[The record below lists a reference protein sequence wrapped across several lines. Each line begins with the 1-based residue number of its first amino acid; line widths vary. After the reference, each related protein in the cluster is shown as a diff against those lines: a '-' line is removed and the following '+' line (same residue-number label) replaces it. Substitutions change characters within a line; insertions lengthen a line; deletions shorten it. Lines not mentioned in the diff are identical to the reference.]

1 MDNTLLVAL
10 VIVLIFVLGF
20 GLFLIYQK
28 LSKTQTGS
36 LDSETL
42 QLLQSQLNQ
51 LNNYQGEK
59 LDRLTRE
66 INDRLRDQDKT
77 LNEQLQK
84 SNSSIQQQFA
94 ISQKSLIEYTNK
106 IKSITEEITKVG
118 ETGKNIEGFAEQLQ
132 SLENIL
138 KNPKQR
144 GVLGEYYLETVLKN
158 VLPPDAFRLQYKF
171 KNGEIVDSI
180 VVTRDGFIPID
191 AKFSLENYNR
201 MATAETKIDRER
213 LEKLFKQDLMHRIDE
228 TSKYIRPEEGTL
240 DFAFM
245 FIPADGVYYDLL
257 VQKVGV
263 IDVNQAGL
271 IEYAFKKRVMIVSPT
286 TFFAYLQTVLQGLR
300 ALRIEESTKEI
311 QVQVGKL
318 QRHLNAYVE
327 FHNKIGKSL
336 GMTVNQFNNASKEL
350 IKVDKDVLRISGGT
364 SFSNTIEATDG
375 PSLEITVE

>member
-1 MDNTLLVAL
+1 MDNTLLAVL
-10 VIVLIFVLGF
+10 VIILIFVLGF

-28 LSKTQTGS
+28 LSKSQNSS

-51 LNNYQGEK
+51 LNNFQSEK
-59 LDRLTRE
+59 LDRLTKE
-66 INDRLRDQDKT
+66 INDRMRDQDKT

-84 SNSSIQQQFA
+84 SNSAIQQQFA

-106 IKSITEEITKVG
+106 IKGITEEITKVG
-118 ETGKNIEGFAEQLQ
+118 ETGKNIQGFAEQLQ

-138 KNPKQR
+138 RNPKQR

-158 VLPPDAFRLQYKF
+158 VLPPEAFRLQYKF

-180 VVTRDGFIPID
+180 VITRDGFIPID

-201 MATAETKIDRER
+201 MATAETKAEREK
-213 LEKLFKQDLMHRIDE
+213 LEKVFKQDLMHRIDE

-257 VQKVGV
+257 IQKVGIV
-263 IDVNQAGL
+263 DVNQAGL
-271 IEYAFKKRVMIVSPT
+271 LEYAFKKRVMIVSPT

-327 FHNKIGKSL
+327 FHNKVGKSL
-336 GMTVNQFNNASKEL
+336 STTVNQYNFASKEL

-364 SFSNTIEATDG
+364 SFSDGIEATDG
-375 PSLEITVE
+375 PSLEISVE